1 MVIPR
6 ERLVVV
12 EPDHTEFVLEYL
24 TNKDFIKVANVTRDK
39 YNPNH
44 IELVKIN
51 EKAYS
56 KHRNWVYIFIAV
68 KGNRI
73 VIIKI
78 GETMECLLTKTRG
91 HGCDKYEYYS
101 RAFTING
108 KKYNAGRLGAYSS
121 GTGTNQFVR
130 ELCLEFLDEGYEVKV
145 IAKKLHCGRC
155 SKTGIKMYE
164 YPKDVEVKLLEGFYN
179 IYQCKPEGNPRNK

>member
-1 MVIPR
+1 MVVPR
-6 ERLVVV
+6 EKLFVV
-12 EPDHTEFVLEYL
+12 EPDHTEFVLKYL
-24 TNKDFIKVANVTRDK
+24 TNKDFIRVADVIRYK
-39 YNPNH
+39 CNPDH

-51 EKAYS
+51 EKAYH

-68 KGNRI
+68 KGNRY

-101 RAFTING
+101 REYTING
-108 KKYNAGRLGAYSS
+108 KRYNAGRLGAYSS
-121 GTGTNQFVR
+121 GTGTDQTVR
-130 ELCLEFLDEGYEVKV
+130 EVCQEFLDEGYEVKV

-155 SKTGIKMYE
+155 SKTGKKMYE
-164 YPKDVEVKLLEGFYN
+164 YSKDVEVKLLEDFHN
-179 IYQCKPEGNPRNK
+179 IYRSKPKGNKRNS